1 MESKGLS
8 KTVFRSEKSIVDT
21 ETGEIKRLES
31 INTVRLPEE
40 PPYVKLYLDD
50 LVRINDLPK
59 STSKILYQFVRKM
72 NYDGQIILN
81 AAVKRM
87 IASLINVKEQSISN
101 SITCLIQ
108 KDIMQRIDT
117 GIYVL
122 NPTLFAKGAWG
133 DIRKLRE
140 KYLELKVTYTPEG
153 KRILASNLKD
163 SI

>member
-1 MESKGLS
+1 
-8 KTVFRSEKSIVDT
+8 
-21 ETGEIKRLES
+21 
-31 INTVRLPEE
+31 
-40 PPYVKLYLDD
+40 
-50 LVRINDLPK
+50 
-59 STSKILYQFVRKM
+59 M

-133 DIRKLRE
+133 DVRKLRE